1 MAITNTISN
10 RWKLAQMSGEVH
22 CREDVFK
29 VALMTPAFTFDP
41 DSHAQWSQ
49 VSGEE
54 IVAGNGYVAGGQA
67 LVSGELSQNN
77 ATDQASMVWLNNY
90 ITATGG
96 SIANSG
102 AAIIYDDSHAED
114 LIMGCADFGVD
125 YEIAN
130 GMSLKLNSIILKW

>member
-29 VALMTPAFTFDP
+29 VALMKPTYAFDP
-41 DSHAQWSQ
+41 DAHAQWSQ

-54 IVAGNGYVAGGQA
+54 ITAGNGYSAGGQT
-67 LVSGELSQNN
+67 LISGELSQNN
-77 ATDQASMVWLNNY
+77 AMDQASMVWVNNY
-90 ITATGG
+90 ITASGG
-96 SIANSG
+96 SIASLG
-102 AAIIYDDSHAED
+102 AAIIYDDSHPND

-125 YEIAN
+125 YEISN
-130 GMSLKLNSIILKW
+130 GMSLKLNSITLKW